1 MVSIP
6 AQEQPDVPQELS
18 GQYATHDVTNQ
29 PPPPA
34 PYDASEDTALLEG
47 LRREGAGWAE
57 EDIRRLGLRAGS
69 VEAQEWG
76 ELANRHEPELRTHDR
91 YGHRVDEVEFHP
103 SWHHLMRV
111 AVAEGLAGA
120 PWADERPGAHVA
132 RTAGGLVWGHTEA
145 GHGCPT
151 SMTYAAVPVLRRQ
164 PELAKVYEP
173 LLTSREYDPEL
184 RVPTE
189 KRGLLA
195 GMGMT
200 EKQGGS
206 DVRTNTT
213 VATPTAEPGVYT
225 LRGHKWFTSAPM
237 CDVFLVLAQAPG
249 GLSCFLVP
257 RVLPDGSRNT
267 FRIQRLKDKLG
278 NRSNASSEPE
288 FDGTVAW
295 LVGPEGRGVKTIIEM
310 VNCTRLD
317 CVMSSATLMRKTLVE
332 AGHHVR
338 HRSAFGARLI
348 DQPLMR
354 NVLADLA
361 LESEA
366 ATTLTLRLAG
376 AADRAVRGDDADGA
390 ETAFR
395 RIATA
400 VGKYWVTKR
409 GPAFTAEALE
419 CLGGNGYVEESGM
432 PRHYREAPA
441 AVDLGGFGERQHP
454 RRTAGVEQ
462 GAGHRG
468 GALRRTRPGAGG
480 RRPAGRGGHPPEEPA
495 RGRFRGRCPPPGRA
509 DGPDPPGLP
518 AGPALPRSD
527 RRRLLRDPTGRR
539 LGARVRDAAGCRRC
553 GRDLG
558 AGAVGRGVRPAR
570 EVGRRSGASADRRT
584 LRPVHDGGVESA
596 GRTGEAD
603 RRGGPA
609 RQIGGADRR
618 DGDAVDAGA
627 RPAPRRRGRTRPR
640 PRPRSRAAHPL
651 ARPPPFSPHP
661 VVRPL
666 PFSRHPVVRPPHNGP
681 NRAHS

>member
-1 MVSIP
+1 MVSTP
-6 AQEQPDVPQELS
+6 APAHPRH
-18 GQYATHDVTNQ
+18 ATHDVTNQ
-29 PPPPA
+29 APPSV
-34 PYDASEDTALLEG
+34 PYDASEDPALLEG

-57 EDIRRLGLRAGS
+57 EEVRLLGRRAGS
-69 VEAQEWG
+69 AEAQEWG
-76 ELANRHEPELRTHDR
+76 ELANRHEPLLRTHDR
-91 YGHRVDEVEFHP
+91 YGNRIDEVEFHP
-103 SWHHLMRV
+103 AWHHLMRV
-111 AVAEGLAGA
+111 AVGAGLAGA
-120 PWADERPGAHVA
+120 PWADARPGAHVA
-132 RTAGGLVWGHTEA
+132 RTAGGLVWGHTDA

-151 SMTYAAVPVLRRQ
+151 SMTYAAVPALRAQ
-164 PELAKVYEP
+164 PDLAKVYEP
-173 LLTSREYDPEL
+173 LLTGREYDPVL

-189 KRGLLA
+189 KPGLLA

-213 VATPTAEPGVYT
+213 AATPTAEPGVYT

-288 FDGTVAW
+288 FDETVAW

-317 CVMSSATLMRKTLVE
+317 CVMSSATLMRKSLVE
-332 AGHHVR
+332 AGHHAR
-338 HRSAFGARLI
+338 HRSAFGARLL

-376 AADRAVRGDDADGA
+376 AADRAVRGDEG
-390 ETAFR
+390 ERAFR

-432 PRHYREAPA
+432 PRHYREAPLLSIWEGSGNVNALDVLRALGREPGAADALFAELALARGADARLDA
-441 AVDLGGFGERQHP
+441 AVARLKDRLAETDQVGARRLVEAMALALQASLLVRHAPAAIADAFCASRLGGDWGHAFG
-454 RRTAGVEQ
+454 T
-462 GAGHRG
+462 
-468 GALRRTRPGAGG
+468 
-480 RRPAGRGGHPPEEPA
+480 
-495 RGRFRGRCPPPGRA
+495 
-509 DGPDPPGLP
+509 LP
-518 AGPALPRSD
+518 AGADLNAILDRALP
-527 RRRLLRDPTGRR
+527 
-539 LGARVRDAAGCRRC
+539 
-553 GRDLG
+553 
-558 AGAVGRGVRPAR
+558 
-570 EVGRRSGASADRRT
+570 
-584 LRPVHDGGVESA
+584 
-596 GRTGEAD
+596 
-603 RRGGPA
+603 
-609 RQIGGADRR
+609 GGA
-618 DGDAVDAGA
+618 
-627 RPAPRRRGRTRPR
+627 
-640 PRPRSRAAHPL
+640 
-651 ARPPPFSPHP
+651 
-661 VVRPL
+661 
-666 PFSRHPVVRPPHNGP
+666 
-681 NRAHS
+681 